1 MPALSPTRVSMSRR
15 LTTLPPHLLHRILSE
30 LPTVDLCSFAQVSR
44 ACNQATLR
52 DELWVPKLENMGLW
66 DRLPA
71 ATVSTQVPSTPKS
84 STHQHPPSRVTS
96 PSNLLDDDKNV
107 AIGLQSLS
115 ILTPNTTNSLA
126 SPSSYS
132 HFTNINNVDSPL
144 NILEQVG
151 SAATPGRARS
161 KFMRIFRCLYPYYS
175 DILNSVTHTEPAIF
189 RVYRDPVDQAKML
202 AQVKEFAKC
211 DPLDP
216 EYFENLEKLA
226 SVYEVFENAALS
238 EFETGFDENDINGR
252 VKKFAK
258 VLVTL
263 NGGESCVQLFIQKNQ
278 LVYERIGEVNDFL
291 NHDTNKLNTSK
302 VQEVLK
308 SISDAINKEAKIIDL
323 IFPPTALV
331 FQSLCEHII
340 EENISELFAMIVTA
354 LQERDV
360 NGYLEAV
367 PFLYV
372 YFVWF
377 LNSLTPPPN
386 ASKTFKQELKQVF
399 FNNYDMYV
407 AKYLEK
413 EQEEFAK
420 FANDAVLKWKEE
432 ADEAEVATETLLL
445 SNVSKAKDKK
455 DILSSFK
462 KVFLMPVSVMPF
474 GGSSS
479 STSQSAAAST
489 TSIPGDVVKND
500 SSLSL
505 PSTPSTATHNDL
517 SRPSTPINS
526 SFAIHS
532 NLSKHDL
539 HAKRL
544 TLATPVL
551 PTTLPTTEFDA
562 RMAVM
567 ANKLEGINTLF
578 SLELVINII
587 RRGRDSI
594 ERAGKFVSAGGDV
607 GHDAK
612 EACEK
617 IFVDLV
623 KNVGGVHMQ
632 VGFDKALDTLDKYD
646 AKSMA
651 PRRAVSLV
659 DSTGREENQHIAV
672 EPLAIF
678 AELVNIGD
686 LIQQMI
692 HVFFEEELIIRGFV
706 DRNSFVSPAVKEKR
720 KFEKMLDSYV
730 ANGLNKG
737 IDVLMDQIDEIF
749 TVEQKPTDYFPNMP
763 TSAGADK
770 NGTGN
775 LANSDASNSK
785 SRNNNK
791 TRNRQS
797 VIFQSAADFEVS
809 PTFAAQKVVSLLKLH
824 TGLLAGS
831 TDRTVIDVFQ
841 QEVGVRFFSCLCKHM
856 KHQTISVEGSMRLLL
871 DLNTYYTF
879 IQSLKQKSVM
889 PYFVALKEIGQ
900 LYLIDGKDA
909 KELGKML
916 SDMTRFG
923 GIFQPEEV
931 FEFAQRREDWLRVR
945 REVEKVIYGFNAADC
960 TIM

>member
-1 MPALSPTRVSMSRR
+1 MSMPTLSPMRVTITRS
-15 LTTLPPHLLHRILSE
+15 LTTLPPHLLYRILNE

-44 ACNQATLR
+44 ACNQATMR
-52 DELWVPKLENMGLW
+52 DELWVPRLENMGMWEQPLASAAP
-66 DRLPA
+66 PA
-71 ATVSTQVPSTPKS
+71 QVPATPKPPPKQLS
-84 STHQHPPSRVTS
+84 SSHITS

-107 AIGLQSLS
+107 ATSLQSLS
-115 ILTPNTTNSLA
+115 ILTPNT
-126 SPSSYS
+126 PSSSASFSAYS
-132 HFTNINNVDSPL
+132 QFNAVNNADSPL
-144 NILEQVG
+144 NIIEQVG
-151 SAATPGRARS
+151 SVATPGRARS
-161 KFMRIFRCLYPYYS
+161 KFLRVFRCLYPYYR
-175 DILNSVTHTEPAIF
+175 DILNSGTHTEPAIF
-189 RVYRDPVDQAKML
+189 QVYRDPIDQAKML
-202 AQVKEFAKC
+202 SQIKSFAKC

-216 EYFENLEKLA
+216 DYFENLDKLA

-238 EFETGFDENDINGR
+238 EFESGFDDNDIEGR

-278 LVYERIGEVNDFL
+278 LVYERIGDEADFI
-291 NHDTNKLNTSK
+291 DSETNKLNTSK

-308 SISDAINKEAKIIDL
+308 SISEAINKEAKVIDS

-331 FQSLCEHII
+331 FQGLCEHII
-340 EENISELFAMIVTA
+340 EENITELFISIITT
-354 LQERDV
+354 LKERDV
-360 NGYLEAV
+360 NSYLEAV

-386 ASKTFKQELKQVF
+386 TSKTFKQELKDVF
-399 FNNYDMYV
+399 FNTYDIHV
-407 AKYLEK
+407 EKYLEK
-413 EQEEFAK
+413 EETEFAK
-420 FANDAVLKWKEE
+420 FVKDAVLKWKEE
-432 ADEAEVATETLLL
+432 AHKAEVATETLLL
-445 SNVSKAKDKK
+445 SNVSKAKDKR

-462 KVFLMPVSVMPF
+462 KVLLMPVSVIPF
-474 GGSSS
+474 GGNSN
-479 STSQSAAAST
+479 STSQSAGAST
-489 TSIPGDVVKND
+489 TSIPIDTSKTNST
-500 SSLSL
+500 SSP
-505 PSTPSTATHNDL
+505 PSTPATPTQTELPRPGTPASGNLTL
-517 SRPSTPINS
+517 SG
-526 SFAIHS
+526 

-544 TLATPVL
+544 TLTAPTLPVS
-551 PTTLPTTEFDA
+551 LPTTEFDA

-567 ANKLEGINTLF
+567 TNKLEGINTLF
-578 SLELVINII
+578 SLELVISII

-594 ERAGKFVSAGGDV
+594 ERSGKFVSAGGDV
-607 GHDAK
+607 GRSAK
-612 EACEK
+612 ETCEN
-617 IFVDLV
+617 IFVELV
-623 KNVGGVHMQ
+623 KNVGGVHIQ
-632 VGFDKALDTLDKYD
+632 GGFEKAIDTLDKYD
-646 AKSMA
+646 ATSMA

-659 DSTGREENQHIAV
+659 DSNGREENQHTAV

-692 HVFFEEELIIRGFV
+692 HVFFEEELIIRGYV
-706 DRNSFVSPAVKEKR
+706 DRNSFVSPAIKEKR

-737 IDVLMDQIDEIF
+737 IDVLMDQIEQIF
-749 TVEQKPTDYFPNMP
+749 ETDQKPTDYFPNMP
-763 TSAGADK
+763 IAPGSDK
-770 NGTGN
+770 SGTGN
-775 LANSDASNSK
+775 SANSDAISNK
-785 SRNNNK
+785 A
-791 TRNRQS
+791 RNRQS
-797 VIFQSAADFEVS
+797 VVFKSAADFDVS
-809 PTFAAQKVVSLLKLH
+809 PTPAAQKVVGLLKLH

-841 QEVGVRFFSCLCKHM
+841 QEVGVRFFNSLCKHI
-856 KHQTISVEGSMRLLL
+856 KHQTISVEGSMRLIL
-871 DLNTYYTF
+871 DLNSYYTF
-879 IQSLKQKSVM
+879 IQSLKQKPVV
-889 PYFVALKEIGQ
+889 PYFAALKEIGQ